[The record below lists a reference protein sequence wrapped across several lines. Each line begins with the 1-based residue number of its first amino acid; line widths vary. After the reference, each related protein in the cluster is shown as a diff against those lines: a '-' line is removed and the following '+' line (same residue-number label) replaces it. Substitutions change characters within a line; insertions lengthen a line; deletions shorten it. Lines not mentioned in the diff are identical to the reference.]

1 MSEVDVVRLMLMG
14 EDPAFACQ
22 QVPREVFLG
31 ILRDVDAALQR
42 EGVRYALIGGIA
54 SAVHGRPRVTH
65 DVDLFV
71 RPEDARPTLRAL
83 DSAGFLTQERDQHW
97 LYKGIKDGVL
107 VDVIFKAK
115 GDIYLYDEMWSRVR
129 THDFRGV
136 TLPIAPAEDLVVI
149 KAIVHDEPTPRHWH
163 DALAIVATVDLD
175 WDYLLRRARR
185 GPGRVLSLLLYA
197 RSNDHVVPDRV
208 LRALFDVVA
217 EPHDANGRVT
227 EDRYRVVRSG

>member
-1 MSEVDVVRLMLMG
+1 VSELDVVRSMLMG

-22 QVPREVFLG
+22 QVPREVFLR
-31 ILRDVDAALQR
+31 ILREVDAALQR
-42 EGVRYALIGGIA
+42 EGVEYTLIGGIA

-71 RPEDARPTLRAL
+71 RPEDARPVLRAL
-83 DSAGFLTQERDQHW
+83 DDAGFITQERDQHW

-115 GDIYLYDEMWSRVR
+115 GDIYLDDEMSARVR
-129 THDFRGV
+129 TRDFHGV
-136 TLPIAPAEDLVVI
+136 PLPIAPPEDLVVI

-163 DALAIVATVDLD
+163 DALAIIATVELD

-208 LRALFDVVA
+208 LRALFDIVA
-217 EPHDANGRVT
+217 APHDTAAPA
-227 EDRYRVVRSG
+227 DADPYRFVRS